1 MRPEA
6 LRRISTFLRRLL
18 FCFAHYKKVDI
29 SSIFYFFFTR
39 VYFTAQWCIVDL
51 YFSFQPNSS
60 LWLHWLKVV
69 SVDSW
74 NIFSNI
80 SLIKKSLICTICHH
94 NSPVFGSSTEVH
106 LGNSRLEGF
115 AGRICSLVLQ
125 INWKSGYPKRESVL
139 FVYLFKDVFPSTAE
153 RGNTVH

>member
-1 MRPEA
+1 MAHSYSGRDTRLPERGNRSWIITQDAACDLKHSEEFRHFWDVCYFA
-6 LRRISTFLRRLL
+6 LRTIRRWTYQV
-18 FCFAHYKKVDI
+18 FFT
-29 SSIFYFFFTR
+29 FFFTR

-115 AGRICSLVLQ
+115 AGRICS
-125 INWKSGYPKRESVL
+125 SVL
-139 FVYLFKDVFPSTAE
+139 
-153 RGNTVH
+153 